1 MSLLDLPNELLLSI
15 AESLRCESGINAF
28 ARTNSQLYCLLNTFL
43 YQYHIRTSDHSALP
57 WAAHHGL
64 TNTVLKFLDLGAN
77 VQATLDKDK
86 SATALHLA
94 SKSGYLVIV
103 EILIQSGADINA
115 RTSKGV
121 IPLHG
126 AVVRGH
132 EHITRVLLESGADF
146 MKPLPAR
153 NRPTILH
160 VASNYFLIEEWVF
173 KSRMGTCRRLYTTR

>member
-1 MSLLDLPNELLLSI
+1 L
-15 AESLRCESGINAF
+15 F
-28 ARTNSQLYCLLNTFL
+28 AQHVL
-43 YQYHIRTSDHSALP
+43 YQYYIRTSNHLALP
-57 WAAHHGL
+57 WAAYHGL

-77 VQATLDKDK
+77 VQATLNNDKG
-86 SATALHLA
+86 ATALHLA

-103 EILIQSGADINA
+103 EILIQSGAHINA

-146 MKPLPAR
+146 MKPLPTR
-153 NRPTILH
+153 N
-160 VASNYFLIEEWVF
+160 
-173 KSRMGTCRRLYTTR
+173 